1 MEKKAKA
8 PRVISDTTL
17 DRYLGAILALRQR
30 IPIVRSVDVA
40 NHLGNSKACVSMAR
54 KQMILQELVRIGPH
68 GALLLTESGERR
80 AAGHRDSCDYFQWL
94 LVQSGVVEPAARTE
108 AAAITR
114 ALSRPSFEALQ
125 GYLTRMGIPPG
136 PGGDAP
142 IQEQQAV
149 SK

>member
-40 NHLGNSKACVSMAR
+40 NHLGNSKACVSMAL
-54 KQMILQELVRIGPH
+54 KQMTVQQLVEVGPH
-68 GALLLTESGERR
+68 GALLLTEAGERR
-80 AAGHRDSCDYFQWL
+80 TTGHRDSCRYFQRL
-94 LVQSGVVEPAARTE
+94 LVQSGVPEQEAHTE

-114 ALSRPSFEALQ
+114 VISRPSFEALQ
-125 GYLTRMGIPPG
+125 GYLTRMGI
-136 PGGDAP
+136 DA
-142 IQEQQAV
+142 E
-149 SK
+149 